1 MPTEIRNSVIEAGR
15 NQLILVLGSSPVTM
29 KPAIIISTYP
39 NKKSISNIANDLVKN
54 KIAACVNISKISSIY
69 SWNGKIENTSEYL
82 AIFKTITKNKKL
94 LKKKILE
101 THPYDVP
108 EIVEVNTT
116 SINKS
121 YLNWLIEST
130 N

>member
-1 MPTEIRNSVIEAGR
+1 
-15 NQLILVLGSSPVTM
+15 M
-29 KPAIIISTYP
+29 KPALIISTYP
-39 NKKSISNIANDLVKN
+39 NKKSILKIANQLVKT
-54 KIAACVNISKISSIY
+54 KIIACVNISKIDSVY
-69 SWNGKIENTSEYL
+69 SWDGKIQNSSEYI
-82 AIFKTITKNKKL
+82 AIFKTITKNKNK
-94 LKKKILE
+94 LKKRITE

-108 EIVEVNTT
+108 EIAEIDVT

>member
-1 MPTEIRNSVIEAGR
+1 M
-15 NQLILVLGSSPVTM
+15 
-29 KPAIIISTYP
+29 
-39 NKKSISNIANDLVKN
+39 
-54 KIAACVNISKISSIY
+54 NISKIDSVY
-69 SWNGKIENTSEYL
+69 SWNGKIQNSAEYI
-82 AIFKTITKNKKL
+82 AIFKTVKKNKIK
-94 LKKKILE
+94 LKKKITE

-108 EIVEVNTT
+108 EIVEIDVI

>member
-1 MPTEIRNSVIEAGR
+1 
-15 NQLILVLGSSPVTM
+15 M
-29 KPAIIISTYP
+29 KPVLIISTYP
-39 NKKSISNIANDLVKN
+39 NKKSILKISNELVKT
-54 KIAACVNISKISSIY
+54 KIIACVNISKIDSVY
-69 SWNGKIENTSEYL
+69 SWNGKIQNSAEYI
-82 AIFKTITKNKKL
+82 AIFKTIKKNKTK
-94 LKKKILE
+94 LKKKITE

-108 EIVEVNTT
+108 EIVEIDVI